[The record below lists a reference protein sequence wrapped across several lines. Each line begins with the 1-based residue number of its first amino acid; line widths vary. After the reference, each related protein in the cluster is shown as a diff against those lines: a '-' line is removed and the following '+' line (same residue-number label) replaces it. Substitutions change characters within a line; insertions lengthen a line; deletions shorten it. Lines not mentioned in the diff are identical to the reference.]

1 MSATAASFASDVT
14 WICHHSIVAGLV
26 KQPAHLLG
34 RELSTR
40 KQAKPFEPLWQ
51 LLVDVLLKRRIVCR
65 LSPRTEGVW
74 GRREES
80 GPDWAYLLL
89 EQGTLL
95 QSGSLKGD
103 SEPQLCGH
111 RRLYFLW
118 QNRGS
123 WRQYTL
129 ASLSPL
135 FSFLSGFLHS
145 LSPPQSQPHFPKPS
159 QTQSRN
165 NLFHAYI
172 LAFWGLGVFLQW
184 NAKYYSL
191 LRQKLLCIA
200 LCSGQHVGSKFSV
213 NFPDRSLL
221 VPVDSSRWPHPC

>member
-1 MSATAASFASDVT
+1 MSENLQRDPFGPERHRLFISVLCRHWVKRRAAPFSNHVFLVGQQQKNQKNNKKKT
-14 WICHHSIVAGLV
+14 NNAGSLL
-26 KQPAHLLG
+26 PA
-34 RELSTR
+34 STR

-65 LSPRTEGVW
+65 LSLRTEGVW

-89 EQGTLL
+89 KQGTLL

-118 QNRGS
+118 QNRDS

-191 LRQKLLCIA
+191 
-200 LCSGQHVGSKFSV
+200 
-213 NFPDRSLL
+213 
-221 VPVDSSRWPHPC
+221 